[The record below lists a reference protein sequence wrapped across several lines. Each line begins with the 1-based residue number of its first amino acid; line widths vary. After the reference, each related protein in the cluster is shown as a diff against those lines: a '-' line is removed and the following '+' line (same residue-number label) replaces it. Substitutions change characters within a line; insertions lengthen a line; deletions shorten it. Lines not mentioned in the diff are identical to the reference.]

1 MESPEVPLES
11 SQEAITH
18 HASHAGGQRWIL
30 GVALTAALLAVCA
43 AIAALMAEH
52 CANEAMIEQIQCSDQ
67 WNFYQAK
74 GIKANVLATKMEL
87 RRDLGKAE
95 DAEDASQL
103 KEYRKEQRAIKKE
116 AKDWSAESAQH
127 LQVHH
132 ALAPAVTMFQVAIAV
147 SAISVLT
154 GRKWF
159 WLVSIVFGLVGV
171 GFLVKGILLTTAA
184 PVVACVQLTLLGA
197 SGILLR

>member
-1 MESPEVPLES
+1 
-11 SQEAITH
+11 
-18 HASHAGGQRWIL
+18 
-30 GVALTAALLAVCA
+30 
-43 AIAALMAEH
+43 MAEH

-74 GIKANVLATKMEL
+74 GIKAAVLSTKMEL
-87 RRDLGKAE
+87 RRDLGKSDRQKDTRQLEKYQKQQE
-95 DAEDASQL
+95 D
-103 KEYRKEQRAIKKE
+103 IKKE
-116 AKDWSAESAQH
+116 AEDRSAESVQH
-127 LQVHH
+127 LRVHH